1 MFSYAPLIVMEF
13 LVAPDF
19 FRTDSLQKRLS
30 PDQTSAAGKPEGLI
44 EWLCLFIPWV
54 QITIQIKF

>member
-1 MFSYAPLIVMEF
+1 MEF

-54 QITIQIKF
+54 QITIQIKI